1 MRKNREG
8 LCFHFLSGIDG
19 SGITQLGVEEI
30 KAKKAALL
38 VSRKSDRG
46 RGDVLPKKKRKEE
59 HEGDEKGRREKGE
72 QF

>member
-1 MRKNREG
+1 M
-8 LCFHFLSGIDG
+8 FSFSVWHDG

-46 RGDVLPKKKRKEE
+46 RGNVL
-59 HEGDEKGRREKGE
+59 
-72 QF
+72 